1 MALAEDIETPPAVEE
16 TVEMVPPAWLK
27 ELEEEPE
34 ALESAEVGQEQIS
47 AVQEWVAET
56 ITSEAPAEEA
66 PSIRIPTPAGIA
78 TDESSELYNA
88 QAALNAQ
95 AVEKALY
102 HYNNLI
108 NQGEALDEIIHDL
121 REALYHYPLE
131 ISLWQ
136 TLGDA
141 YLRSN
146 QLQEALEA
154 YTKAEE
160 LLR

>member
-1 MALAEDIETPPAVEE
+1 VEAPETGEPSEREEVPDWLMALAEDIETPPAVEE
-16 TVEMVPPAWLK
+16 IEEIVPPAWLK

-34 ALESAEVGQEQIS
+34 ALESAEEGQEQIP

-56 ITSEAPAEEA
+56 VTSEAQAQAEEA
-66 PSIRIPTPAGIA
+66 PSIHIPTPAGIA

-108 NQGEALDEIIHDL
+108 NQGEGPGRNH
-121 REALYHYPLE
+121 P
-131 ISLWQ
+131 
-136 TLGDA
+136 
-141 YLRSN
+141 
-146 QLQEALEA
+146 
-154 YTKAEE
+154 
-160 LLR
+160 